1 MSLHTNISR
10 CDKIFAYLTCR
21 LALKDQEFQM
31 LQAELETRTKELSE
45 STELLNQ
52 QVNKKLKTTQR

>member
-1 MSLHTNISR
+1 
-10 CDKIFAYLTCR
+10 
-21 LALKDQEFQM
+21 M

-52 QVNKKLKTTQR
+52 QVNKKLNTTQC

>member
-1 MSLHTNISR
+1 
-10 CDKIFAYLTCR
+10 
-21 LALKDQEFQM
+21 M